1 MNWRDLFEASIAGF
15 SEDGLAARQ
24 AAALAEAGLAP

>member
-15 SEDGLAARQ
+15 TKDGLAERQ
-24 AAALAEAGLAP
+24 AAALGEVGLRG